1 VIKYKDKLSSLQRA
15 VSFLIL
21 KFKAQK
27 LMKEQI
33 YEENDNFSL
42 SLIKEMEERICQ
54 LRNSILDK
62 EQIIQKLEN

>member
-1 VIKYKDKLSSLQRA
+1 
-15 VSFLIL
+15 
-21 KFKAQK
+21 
-27 LMKEQI
+27 MKEQI